1 MQQEMEYGIQCNK
14 KSHVFKMGM
23 SAMRPSWTY
32 KLGQNIISKEKEEKD
47 LGMVIQNN
55 LSPEKHR

>member
-1 MQQEMEYGIQCNK
+1 
-14 KSHVFKMGM
+14 MGM